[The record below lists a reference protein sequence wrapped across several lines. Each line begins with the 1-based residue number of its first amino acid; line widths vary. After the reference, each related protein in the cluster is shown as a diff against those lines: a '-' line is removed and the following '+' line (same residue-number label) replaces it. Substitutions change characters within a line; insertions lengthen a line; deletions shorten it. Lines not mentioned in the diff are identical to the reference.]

1 VDLDALQSIFIRPM
15 QITGIGRL
23 AMLAPLVLSVSI
35 VYKTIRCERLAAIP
49 LASLLLSVVLVGGM
63 MALGAALLIIFRLLA

>member
-1 VDLDALQSIFIRPM
+1 MDLDSLQSIFIQPM

-35 VYKTIRCERLAAIP
+35 VYKTIRCERISAIP
-49 LASLLLSVVLVGGM
+49 LASLILSTVLVGLM
-63 MALGAALLIIFRLLA
+63 LALGAALLIIFRLFA